1 MPLGLLVHQ
10 LRKVDTFSRQS
21 HVHSQTS
28 VSYGKLQNLMRII
41 VESGLL
47 YTTAPFVTFIG
58 FVTGSN
64 GVYVA
69 TAAVRAPTWLC
80 FQGSYLTRKQE
91 IQIVGIS
98 FNLIVIRTSAL
109 ARRSDQFTTDMK
121 GAGSRILP
129 LQFISTESSENDL
142 ERPVDILS
150 EGPFIRKS
158 ATV

>member
-1 MPLGLLVHQ
+1 
-10 LRKVDTFSRQS
+10 
-21 HVHSQTS
+21 
-28 VSYGKLQNLMRII
+28 MRII

-47 YTTAPFVTFIG
+47 YTTAAFVTFIG

-69 TAAVRAPTWLC
+69 TAAVRDSTWMR
-80 FQGSYLTRKQE
+80 FQGDYLTRKQE

-109 ARRSDQFTTDMK
+109 ARRSDHFTTDMK

-129 LQFISTESSENDL
+129 LQFISTESSKNDL

-150 EGPFIRKS
+150 EGPLIRKS